1 MAEQELISVVIPTC
15 RRDAETVRRA
25 VVSAL
30 HQTHQAIELFVVD
43 DSPVG
48 FAGRD
53 GVQSALGA
61 LEDSRVH
68 YVRHSVNQGA
78 CAARNTGL
86 SLSSGRYV
94 AFLDDD
100 DEWLP
105 EKLEKQ
111 LLKIREAGDRCAL
124 VGCGSIT
131 VNDSTDER
139 KERRARQARGMVFDS
154 LILEN
159 FIGSTSFPLIR
170 KECFDA
176 CGPFD
181 TRMKSA
187 QDYEMWL
194 RIAQK
199 YPVDYVDE
207 PLVLYHENGGPRIS
221 TNVSNR
227 IQGLERLGEIHA
239 QYLRAHPVARSA
251 RLLKLVPHYLRA
263 GEREK
268 ARRAFFEAARLRP
281 FALKDNL
288 GIALQFLKR
297 RQSAG

>member
-1 MAEQELISVVIPTC
+1 MAQQELISVVIPTC
-15 RRDAETVRRA
+15 RRDAKTVRRA

-30 HQTHQAIELFVVD
+30 NQTHQDIELFVVD
-43 DSPVG
+43 DSPDS
-48 FAGRD
+48 FPGRD
-53 GVQSALGA
+53 DVRSALEA
-61 LEDSRVH
+61 LADARVR
-68 YVRHSVNQGA
+68 YVRHDVNQGA

-86 SLSSGRYV
+86 RLSSGRYV

-105 EKLEKQ
+105 EKLHRQ
-111 LLKIREAGDRCAL
+111 LAMFREAGGGCAL
-124 VGCGSIT
+124 VGCGSFT
-131 VNDSTDER
+131 VNDQTGER
-139 KERRARQARGMVFDS
+139 KERSARQARGMVFDK

-170 KECFDA
+170 KECLDA

-199 YPVDYVDE
+199 YAVDFVDE

-239 QYLRAHPVARSA
+239 DYLAAHPAARSA
-251 RLLKLVPHYLRA
+251 RLLKLLPHYLRA

-281 FALKDNL
+281 FALRENL
-288 GIALQFLKR
+288 GAATQFFKR
-297 RQSAG
+297 HQNAG

>member
-15 RRDAETVRRA
+15 RRDAQTVRRA
-25 VVSAL
+25 AASAL
-30 HQTHQAIELFVVD
+30 DQTHRAVELFVVD
-43 DSPVG
+43 DSPDG
-48 FAGRD
+48 FPGRD
-53 GVQSALGA
+53 EVRSALEA
-61 LEDSRVH
+61 LSDPRVR
-68 YVRHSVNQGA
+68 YVRHEVNQGA

-86 SLSSGRYV
+86 GLSSGRYV

-105 EKLEKQ
+105 EKLERQ
-111 LLKIREAGDRCAL
+111 LAKFREAGGDCGL

-131 VNDSTDER
+131 VNDRTGER
-139 KERRARQARGMVFDS
+139 KERGARQARGMVFDR

-170 KECFDA
+170 RECFDA

-207 PLVLYHENGGPRIS
+207 PLVLYHESGGPRIS

-239 QYLRAHPVARSA
+239 GYLAAHPAARSA
-251 RLLKLVPHYLRA
+251 RLLKLIPHYLRA
-263 GEREK
+263 GERQK

-288 GIALQFLKR
+288 GTAMQFFKR
-297 RQSAG
+297 PQGEG

>member
-1 MAEQELISVVIPTC
+1 M
-15 RRDAETVRRA
+15 
-25 VVSAL
+25 
-30 HQTHQAIELFVVD
+30 
-43 DSPVG
+43 
-48 FAGRD
+48 
-53 GVQSALGA
+53 
-61 LEDSRVH
+61 
-68 YVRHSVNQGA
+68 
-78 CAARNTGL
+78 AAR
-86 SLSSGRYV
+86 
-94 AFLDDD
+94 
-100 DEWLP
+100 
-105 EKLEKQ
+105 KLEKQ
-111 LLKIREAGDRCAL
+111 LLKIREVGGCAL
-124 VGCGSIT
+124 VSCSSIT

-194 RIAQK
+194 RIAQR

>member
-1 MAEQELISVVIPTC
+1 MAQQELISVVIPTC
-15 RRDAETVRRA
+15 GRDAQTVRRA
-25 VVSAL
+25 AVSAL
-30 HQTHQAIELFVVD
+30 NQTHRAVELIVVD
-43 DSPVG
+43 DSPG
-48 FAGRD
+48 SFAGREE
-53 GVQSALGA
+53 VRSALEA
-61 LEDSRVH
+61 LCDPRVQ

-86 SLSSGRYV
+86 ANSSGRYV

-111 LLKIREAGDRCAL
+111 LAKFREAGDACGL

-131 VNDSTDER
+131 VNDQTG
-139 KERRARQARGMVFDS
+139 ERRERIARQARGMVFDK

-170 KECFDA
+170 KACFDE

-181 TRMKSA
+181 ARMKSA

-194 RIAQK
+194 RIARK
-199 YPVDYVDE
+199 FPVDYVDE
-207 PLVLYHENGGPRIS
+207 PLALYHESGGPRIS
-221 TNVSNR
+221 TNVLNR

-239 QYLRAHPVARSA
+239 EYLAAHPAARSA
-251 RLLKLVPHYLRA
+251 RLLKLIPHYLRA
-263 GEREK
+263 GERGK

-281 FALKDNL
+281 FALSENL
-288 GIALQFLKR
+288 SAAILFLKR
-297 RQSAG
+297 SAD